1 MSPIQV
7 SPFCII
13 IPELLKFGDY
23 FTYKLFNNKSL
34 FFSSLVEFIS
44 DKQSVAIAFLVRTLE
59 DVV

>member
-7 SPFCII
+7 FSFCII
-13 IPELLKFGDY
+13 IPELLEFGDH

-44 DKQSVAIAFLVRTLE
+44 DKQSVAIAFLLHTLE
-59 DVV
+59 DIV